1 MPHVSLVIF
10 TINNLAYSF
19 RENCGK
25 LIRGILFFVVSNV
38 DWVQQ
43 VLILLQLDSSFG
55 DWGLRNIET
64 ALVYHRFY
72 FRERNFKLCNQ
83 EVSAQRYLYMSF
95 LVLH

>member
-55 DWGLRNIET
+55 DWGLRKIET

-72 FRERNFKLCNQ
+72 FRERNFKLCN
-83 EVSAQRYLYMSF
+83 
-95 LVLH
+95 